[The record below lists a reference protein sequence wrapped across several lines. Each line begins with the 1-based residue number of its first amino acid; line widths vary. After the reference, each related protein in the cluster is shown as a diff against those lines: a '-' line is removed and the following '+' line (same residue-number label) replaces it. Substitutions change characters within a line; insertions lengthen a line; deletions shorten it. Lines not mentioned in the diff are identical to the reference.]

1 VTSVTVLRAD
11 GAAVVAFAEPVLS
24 EAVLA
29 ELESCLDLLARDGG
43 RTPVVLR
50 STHPTIFLAGAHLA
64 EIAALDAARCTAY
77 AGRGRA
83 VLDRLAAHPAPTV
96 AAVHGSCSGGGFDLA
111 LACDRIVAADAATFS
126 HPGVRRGLVTGWG
139 GTVRLPAVAGAALAG
154 RAMIAGAPISGR
166 ELAARGIA
174 VAADGDVVAAARAV
188 AARLAAVPHTRLL
201 LWRAFRAS
209 RSRWPAA
216 ARAIIG
222 SAAVP

>member
-1 VTSVTVLRAD
+1 MPSVTVLRGD
-11 GAAVVAFAEPVLS
+11 GGATIAFAEPVLS

-29 ELESCLDLLARDGG
+29 ELESCLDSLERDGG

-64 EIAALDAARCTAY
+64 EIAALDAARCAAY
-77 AGRGRA
+77 AWRGRA

-111 LACDRIVAADAATFS
+111 LACDRVVAADAAAFS

-188 AARLAAVPHTRLL
+188 AARLAAVPQARLM
-201 LWRAFRAS
+201 LWRACRAS